1 MIKLND
7 IHPLTDFNRNTK
19 QHIRRL
25 KRTGRPEVLTVNGEA
40 EVVVQSAEAYQTLLD
55 RAELAET
62 IAGIKRGLKQSDR
75 GKLRP
80 VNEFLDELAAKYAS
94 KRK

>member
-7 IHPLTDFNRNTK
+7 IHSLTDFNRNTK
-19 QHIRRL
+19 QHLKRL

-40 EVVVQSAEAYQTLLD
+40 EVVVQSAEAYQALVD

-62 IAGIKRGLKQSDR
+62 ITGLKRGLKQADR
-75 GKLRP
+75 GKLRR
-80 VNEFLDELAAKYAS
+80 VDEFFDELSAKYAS